1 MKQATSTRT
10 ESDRR
15 MDIQASPPLASRFP
29 LSNESKKRRWIWGTQ
44 VPPVRYPL
52 ASGNVIRA
60 VLRMTDP
67 PPKGLYLSSGEEALE
82 IALRG
87 TREHLGKGRG
97 TEVIVPDFVCPSVVR
112 AVRAAGLVPRVC
124 ELDPRR
130 WFYNPEALEKTVGKE
145 TCAVV
150 VVAFFGNLP
159 VLDPP
164 SRARALSILGSV
176 PVVEDYAQ
184 AFGLEQPTKSWP
196 GSVFRVYSFGRGK
209 SLPLGWGGLLEG
221 FDEAAE
227 SWLNRLRAQYGKYR
241 LLENL
246 VNLAMSQAQSLV
258 LHPLLW
264 RFVPISYEMM
274 ETTDFRQGRGG
285 LGWPVTNY
293 IAASRQSLREEISAR
308 HRNIGRFVERLQS
321 LPGIEMAFGG
331 KQNPTE
337 GVAVR
342 FPVLFENPE
351 IAEAVKRA
359 IAKEGVIRGPNE
371 FFDHV
376 SSTEN
381 SASICRR
388 LLTLPTFSGSER
400 ALERAANLIRKFLS
414 PSNGAITL

>member
-1 MKQATSTRT
+1 MKQTTSTRT
-10 ESDRR
+10 ESDHR
-15 MDIQASPPLASRFP
+15 MNIQASPPLASKFP
-29 LSNESKKRRWIWGTQ
+29 MSNESKKRRWILGTQ

-52 ASGNVIRA
+52 APRN
-60 VLRMTDP
+60 VLRSILGMTNASP
-67 PPKGLYLSSGEEALE
+67 EGLYLASGEEALG
-82 IALRG
+82 IALRA
-87 TREHLGKGRG
+87 TRELRGEGRG

-112 AVRAAGLVPRVC
+112 AVRSAGLEPRLC
-124 ELDPRR
+124 ELDPHR
-130 WFYNPEALEKTVGKE
+130 WFYNLDALEDTIGTD
-145 TCAVV
+145 TCAVI
-150 VVAFFGNLP
+150 VVAYFGNLP
-159 VLDPP
+159 VLDPS
-164 SRARALSILGSV
+164 SRARAMSILKSA
-176 PVVEDYAQ
+176 PVIEDYAQ
-184 AFGLEQPTKSWP
+184 AFGLEQPKKSWP

-221 FDEAAE
+221 FDEAAA
-227 SWLNRLRAQYGKYR
+227 SWLTRWRAQNGKYR

-274 ETTDFRQGRGG
+274 ETTDFRKGRGD

-293 IAASRQSLREEISAR
+293 VAASRQSLREEISAR
-308 HRNIGRFVERLQS
+308 HRNIGRLVDRLQS

-331 KQNPTE
+331 KQYPTE

-342 FPVLFENPE
+342 FPVLFEDPE
-351 IAEAVKRA
+351 IAETVKRA
-359 IAKEGVIRGPNE
+359 IAEEGVIRGPNE

-400 ALERAANLIRKFLS
+400 ALERVADLIRKFLE
-414 PSNGAITL
+414 PVTP